1 MIKKILITLLLVPS
15 FVKLNCMGSEGQM
28 PMQKMMKSMMT
39 PSADAAKPL
48 NIKTISFQRV
58 LMRLDKS
65 KDAEKEI
72 TNDRKGWEDKIKKV
86 ETDIKNKVAALEA
99 KAKTAKADV
108 IEKDKEEIEKLQRQ
122 GKSIVSEADAVL
134 PKKFNKMMADL
145 QKEIRD
151 KVVSVSQKNGWDLV
165 VVEEAGVLYASDSV
179 RIDDIIVNEM
189 NADYAKE
196 KTAKKPAVAPTQ
208 TAVPAAK

>member
-28 PMQKMMKSMMT
+28 PMQQMMKKMT
-39 PSADAAKPL
+39 MSQPTESL
-48 NIKTISFQRV
+48 NIKTVSFQRV
-58 LMRLDKS
+58 LTRLDKS

-179 RIDDIIVNEM
+179 RIDDMVVNEM

-208 TAVPAAK
+208 AAVPAAK